1 MRAEG
6 RKKWGWGGAR
16 IEEKT
21 DKVGYRRKAE
31 GHLLSRGR
39 LLASGK
45 RASSEPL
52 RHSDL
57 L

>member
-1 MRAEG
+1 MG
-6 RKKWGWGGAR
+6 LGGAR